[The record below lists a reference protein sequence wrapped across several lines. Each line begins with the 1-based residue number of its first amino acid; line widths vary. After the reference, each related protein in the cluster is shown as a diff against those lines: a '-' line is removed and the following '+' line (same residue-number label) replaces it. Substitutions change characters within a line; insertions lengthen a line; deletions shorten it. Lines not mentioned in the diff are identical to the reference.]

1 MINRRNFLKKGAVL
15 STWSFLPSM
24 IHEDKNKTT
33 SKKLGLQIH
42 SVRPQLLLDFEGTL
56 KKIADI
62 GFKNIEAYGLDA
74 SGLFIEKI
82 KPLVYKKTV
91 NNLGMNLLSTHVNY
105 FDYENSEKVVD
116 LCLEAGVKY
125 AIIPSMPEN
134 FRKSINQYQRFAE
147 YLNMVGEKFKESGIT
162 FGFHNH
168 DYQFQKL
175 ENEIPYEILIKET
188 EKELVTFQADLY
200 WMTKGGADPLKF
212 IHKFPGRYKSFH
224 VKDIDL
230 NGNRR
235 SVGSGI
241 IDFEAILNAKKVAG
255 LKDYFVEDFRPDNS
269 PFIKLK
275 KSFDYL
281 MKSNFA

>member
-91 NNLGMNLLSTHVNY
+91 NNLGMNLLSTHINY

-134 FRKSINQYQRFAE
+134 FRKSISQYHRFAE

>member
-105 FDYENSEKVVD
+105 FDYENSEKVVKTTSATNTVTRPSVELEITTID
-116 LCLEAGVKY
+116 LSYTV
-125 AIIPSMPEN
+125 
-134 FRKSINQYQRFAE
+134 
-147 YLNMVGEKFKESGIT
+147 
-162 FGFHNH
+162 
-168 DYQFQKL
+168 
-175 ENEIPYEILIKET
+175 
-188 EKELVTFQADLY
+188 
-200 WMTKGGADPLKF
+200 GGAT
-212 IHKFPGRYKSFH
+212 I
-224 VKDIDL
+224 
-230 NGNRR
+230 
-235 SVGSGI
+235 GI
-241 IDFEAILNAKKVAG
+241 SNSEHSNDSYTAGDDTTETIVA
-255 LKDYFVEDFRPDNS
+255 LSLAF
-269 PFIKLK
+269 
-275 KSFDYL
+275 
-281 MKSNFA
+281 